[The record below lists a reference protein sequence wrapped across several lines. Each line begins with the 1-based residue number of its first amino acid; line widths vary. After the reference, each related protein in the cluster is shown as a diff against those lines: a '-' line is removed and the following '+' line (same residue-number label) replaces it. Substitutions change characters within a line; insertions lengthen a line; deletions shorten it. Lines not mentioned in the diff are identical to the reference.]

1 MKTILLAV
9 LLVPGAT
16 WAAETA
22 SFLTVGAGA
31 RALGMG
37 GAYSA
42 LGEDA
47 DSLYWN
53 PAGLARLERKDV
65 AASHTELFAPS
76 RHDYLAYAHPTT
88 MGTFA
93 GAFTYL
99 SQGSLDGRDALGHPT
114 GSYQASDS
122 AASFGYARKT
132 EWADLGASI
141 KYLRSHIGSTEAQ
154 GAALDLGARRS
165 LDALVV
171 GLAARNIGPGLKY
184 ENQRNDLP
192 LRLAAGAAY
201 KLVGGH
207 AVVFE
212 LTNGPRGAGTDAAFG
227 GEYQPMRNVMLRGG
241 YTTQSAGGGSGFEA
255 ARGLTLGIGV
265 TRERWRLD
273 YAVLP
278 MGELGT
284 SHRFSLGG
292 RF

>member
-122 AASFGYARKT
+122 AASFGYAPPVALPRRFLERKGELELT
-132 EWADLGASI
+132 TPLDFVATCDITGGNS
-141 KYLRSHIGSTEAQ
+141 GSPVLNRAGELVGLVFDGNIESLVGRYVYDDTANRMVAVHTAGMTEA
-154 GAALDLGARRS
+154 LVKLY
-165 LDALVV
+165 DAERIV
-171 GLAARNIGPGLKY
+171 K
-184 ENQRNDLP
+184 E
-192 LRLAAGAAY
+192 
-201 KLVGGH
+201 
-207 AVVFE
+207 
-212 LTNGPRGAGTDAAFG
+212 
-227 GEYQPMRNVMLRGG
+227 LRGK
-241 YTTQSAGGGSGFEA
+241 
-255 ARGLTLGIGV
+255 
-265 TRERWRLD
+265 
-273 YAVLP
+273 
-278 MGELGT
+278 
-284 SHRFSLGG
+284 
-292 RF
+292 